1 MKEID
6 EKLAASVGSASV
18 RKGALQS
25 LCQLVKASPLGD
37 GDGAMIGVALKGR
50 AVETLT
56 RRSRSV
62 DPLAVLYGLY
72 VMAEKSGRGAF
83 TVRQLMTVEFDGDSV
98 SPLAAFGIPPDE
110 FKKQCM
116 GLAALYPDFIACSF
130 TLGLDEVRVFPE
142 AKNRDDVVRLIL
154 RK

>member
-1 MKEID
+1 
-6 EKLAASVGSASV
+6 
-18 RKGALQS
+18 
-25 LCQLVKASPLGD
+25 
-37 GDGAMIGVALKGR
+37 MIEAEMKGR
-50 AVETLT
+50 AVEQLT

-72 VMAEKSGRGAF
+72 VMAEKSGRQAF
-83 TVRQLMTVEFDGDSV
+83 TVRQMMAAEFDGEIV

-116 GLAALYPDFIACSF
+116 GLAAVHPDFIACSF

-142 AKNRDDVVRLIL
+142 SKNRDDVVGLIL